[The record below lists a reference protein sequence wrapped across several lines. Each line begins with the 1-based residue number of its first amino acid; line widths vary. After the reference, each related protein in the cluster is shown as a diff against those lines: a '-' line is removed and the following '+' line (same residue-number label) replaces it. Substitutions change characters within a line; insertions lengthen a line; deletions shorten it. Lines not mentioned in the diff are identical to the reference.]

1 MQEVI
6 DKGRCT
12 AAHPVPLLC
21 VHSGWHAA
29 WCWDE
34 HFLDYFAENGFR
46 AVAVSLR
53 GHGESPTP
61 KPLPTCSIGDYV
73 DDVKAAAALLD
84 SEPIV
89 VGHSMGGF
97 VVQKFLESH
106 HAPAGVL
113 MASAPPRGTLRA
125 SLRHSARHPWTG
137 LLKPITVGSTLGVV
151 GTPRLVRAHL
161 FCAHTPEHVVV
172 DCAARLQPE
181 SGRVL
186 REMMFR
192 DLPAPELISTPM
204 LVLGAADDR
213 ALRQDEIRATAQAYD
228 TDAHFFS
235 DMGHDMML
243 EPGWREVA
251 ERIIE
256 WLGHRGL

>member
-12 AAHPVPLLC
+12 AAHPVPLLF

-34 HFLDYFAENGFR
+34 HFLDFFAENGFQ

-53 GHGESPTP
+53 GHGNSPASTP
-61 KPLPTCSIGDYV
+61 LRTCSIADYT

-84 SEPIV
+84 SEPII

-97 VVQKFLESH
+97 VVQKFLERH

-113 MASAPPRGTLRA
+113 MASVPPRGGFGA
-125 SLRHSARHPWTG
+125 SVRHIARHPWTG
-137 LLKPITVGSTLGVV
+137 LLKPLTVGNTLDVL
-151 GTPRLVRAHL
+151 GTPRLVRRHL
-161 FCAHTPEHVVV
+161 FCSRTPEAIVD

-181 SGRVL
+181 SGRAL

-192 DLPAPELISTPM
+192 DLPAPELISTPI
-204 LVLGAADDR
+204 LVLGAADDG
-213 ALRQDEIRATAQAYD
+213 ALTPEDVHATARAYG
-228 TDAHFFS
+228 TDAQFFS

-243 EPGWREVA
+243 EPGWQAVA
-251 ERIIE
+251 ERLMH